1 MKINLKK
8 IQLVVAIAFLASL
21 AGISQ
26 GAEVLWWSG
35 EMTAGVF
42 DDASG
47 NGNTGEAYGAA
58 TNAPGLVG
66 DAIYLD
72 GSNNAFVQNWGCS
85 GLPTLTANAWS
96 MNAYINLDVI
106 CPNWGQ
112 VYNFGSGNYDT
123 ANRGLI
129 GYNVTDGQDVRFVTS
144 NAGANQ
150 LWTGVM
156 WTTNEWHM
164 YTVVCDG
171 TNVQFYYDGW
181 QTGVTKTRD
190 VDGFT
195 MTNGSQYAMVGRSGW
210 GQNIEGLVDEFT
222 IWDNRLSQTEI
233 DVLVEAL
240 IPEPTTMLIIISFV
254 FAFFLRRNQNII

>member
-1 MKINLKK
+1 MKKINFKK
-8 IQLVVAIAFLASL
+8 IQLAVAIAFFASL

-26 GAEVLWWSG
+26 GAEILHWTG

-47 NGNTGEAYGAA
+47 NGNTGDSYDNA
-58 TNAPGLVG
+58 TNAPGLIG
-66 DAIYLD
+66 NAIYLN
-72 GSNNAFVQNWGCS
+72 GSGALVQNWACS
-85 GLPTLTANAWS
+85 GLPTLATDTWS
-96 MNAYINLDVI
+96 MNAYIRLDVI

-112 VYNFGSGNYDT
+112 VYNFGSDSYNT

-129 GYNVTDGQDVRFVTS
+129 GYNVTGGQDVRFVTS

-156 WTTNEWHM
+156 WTNNVWHM

-171 TNVQFYYDGW
+171 TNVQFYYDGT
-181 QTGVTKTRD
+181 QTGVTKTRG

-195 MTNGSQYAMVGRSGW
+195 MADGSQYAMVGRSPW
-210 GQNIEGLVDEFT
+210 GQKIEGLVDEFT
-222 IWDNRLSQTEI
+222 IWDHRLSQSEI
-233 DVLVEAL
+233 DGLAYKL
-240 IPEPTTMLIIISFV
+240 IPEPTTMLIMTSFI
-254 FAFFLRRNQNII
+254 FAFFLKRK